1 MIIQVISHTY
11 ITLEPQVIGPVRSLL
26 DKRRNKVVMLMP
38 LYPLGDLES
47 VFEKRLPDIHRKWYG
62 NPRVSEVR
70 KLIADTMV
78 RLLAEVHLTLTRL
91 HGERIVHRDI
101 KPGNILVR
109 GRVRGVFERELYNHI
124 TSKVTNSL
132 EHRW

>member
-1 MIIQVISHTY
+1 
-11 ITLEPQVIGPVRSLL
+11 
-26 DKRRNKVVMLMP
+26 MLMP
-38 LYPLGDLES
+38 MYPLGDLET
-47 VFEKRLPDIHRKWYG
+47 VFERRLPDIDRTWKG
-62 NPRVSEVR
+62 IRNVR

-124 TSKVTNSL
+124 TPQVTNSL